1 MNGSPRAPFL
11 KTLGSP
17 VLTSPGAERPPERL
31 RKKDLALL
39 VYLRLERRRAHSR
52 SMLANLLWGD
62 STEEK
67 ARHSL
72 TQALGRI
79 RSVLGP
85 ECLDAD
91 HDRVEWRGELPCD
104 AALLQEMTGAPTDP
118 GLDLYAGDFLAQFA
132 PGRGAREFEDWMDGK
147 RGHYRALA
155 LELLDRAGEEAEA
168 AGEWSGALRIGER
181 SVEIDPFWERGQR
194 RMMRAWHELG
204 ERNRAL
210 RHYEKFAAWL
220 ARELDEEPDPETR
233 ALAER
238 LRNAP
243 RLPAVAV
250 HTSAPAPSA
259 DVTDRADTA
268 EPPPHPVEAPVDRPP
283 THEPPSEPIR
293 TSTPRPRAR
302 LLSIGSALAVVA
314 LGAFLLTRKNA
325 PPPLVGNGAYP
336 IDSIFL
342 PARGAPVA
350 ALSDWIRTDGRW
362 IYYRHERYMPGA
374 CTHLTKAAGNWG
386 EDGWTS
392 GPPAS
397 CIGAWLVVDMQPLMD
412 RWELAPQT
420 TYCLNFLYI
429 EDETSYWGQH
439 GAEAAPGLDSIRVV
453 APNGSYNIG
462 FAAIRDARG
471 AHRIILTNQYPGPR
485 C

>member
-1 MNGSPRAPFL
+1 MNGSPRASDGPFL
-11 KTLGSP
+11 KALGSP
-17 VLTSPGAERPPERL
+17 LLTGPGAERL

-79 RSVLGP
+79 RSVLGA

-91 HDRVEWRGELPCD
+91 HDRVEWRGDLPCD
-104 AALLQEMTGAPTDP
+104 AALLQEMTGDPT
-118 GLDLYAGDFLAQFA
+118 LDLYTGDFLAQFA
-132 PGRGAREFEDWMDGK
+132 PGRGAREFEDWTDG
-147 RGHYRALA
+147 RRAHYRTLA

-168 AGEWSGALRIGER
+168 AGDWSGALRVGER
-181 SVEIDPFWERGQR
+181 SAEIDPFWEHGQR

-220 ARELDEEPDPETR
+220 ARELEEDPDPETQ

-238 LRNAP
+238 LRSAP
-243 RLPAVAV
+243 RLPI
-250 HTSAPAPSA
+250 HTAEPAPSA
-259 DVTDRADTA
+259 GVVDQAVAADAPAA
-268 EPPPHPVEAPVDRPP
+268 EAA
-283 THEPPSEPIR
+283 
-293 TSTPRPRAR
+293 PRPLPAVPSGPNRRAGQRSR
-302 LLSIGSALAVVA
+302 LLSGALAVLA
-314 LGAFLLTRKNA
+314 LSIVLLTRKGAPSPLIESGA
-325 PPPLVGNGAYP
+325 PPVASLH
-336 IDSIFL
+336 L
-342 PARGAPVA
+342 PAPGSPIA
-350 ALSDWIRTDGRW
+350 ALSDWVRTDGRW
-362 IYYRHERYMPGA
+362 IYYRYETYMPGA
-374 CTHLTKAAGNWG
+374 CARPTQAAGNWG
-386 EDGWTS
+386 REGWTS
-392 GPPAS
+392 GLPAR
-397 CIGAWLVVDMQPLMD
+397 CIGGAWLAVDLQPLIRRSD
-412 RWELAPQT
+412 VAPQT

-429 EDETSYWGQH
+429 EDETSFWGQH

-462 FAAIRDARG
+462 FAAVRDGRG
-471 AHRIILTNQYPGPR
+471 APRIILTNRYPGPR

>member
-1 MNGSPRAPFL
+1 MNGSPRAAGSPFL
-11 KTLGSP
+11 KALGSP
-17 VLTSPGAERPPERL
+17 LLTCPGAERL

-79 RSVLGP
+79 RSVLGA

-104 AALLQEMTGAPTDP
+104 AALLQEMTGAPPDP
-118 GLDLYAGDFLAQFA
+118 ALGLYTGDFLAQFA
-132 PGRGAREFEDWMDGK
+132 PGRGAREFEDWMDG
-147 RGHYRALA
+147 RRAHYRTLA
-155 LELLDRAGEEAEA
+155 LELLDRAGDEAEA
-168 AGEWSGALRIGER
+168 AGDWGAALRIGER
-181 SVEIDPFWERGQR
+181 SADVDPFWERGQR
-194 RMMRAWHELG
+194 RVMRALHELG

-210 RHYEKFAAWL
+210 RHYEKFAALL
-220 ARELDEEPDPETR
+220 ARELEEDPDPETQ

-243 RLPAVAV
+243 RLPPATI
-250 HTSAPAPSA
+250 HTAEPAPSA
-259 DVTDRADTA
+259 EVIGQPVAADPPAA
-268 EPPPHPVEAPVDRPP
+268 EASPRPIPAEEAPSAPNL
-283 THEPPSEPIR
+283 
-293 TSTPRPRAR
+293 RAGRRSR
-302 LLSIGSALAVVA
+302 LLFTSSALAVLA
-314 LGAFLLTRKNA
+314 LSIVFLTRKGAPSPVIESGA
-325 PPPLVGNGAYP
+325 PPVAGL
-336 IDSIFL
+336 DL
-342 PARGAPVA
+342 PAPGSPIA
-350 ALSDWIRTDGRW
+350 ALSDWVRTDGRW
-362 IYYRHERYMPGA
+362 IYYRYETYMPGA
-374 CTHLTKAAGNWG
+374 CARRTEAAGNWG
-386 EDGWTS
+386 REGWTS
-392 GPPAS
+392 GLAAR
-397 CIGAWLVVDMQPLMD
+397 CIDGAWLAVDLQPLIRRSD
-412 RWELAPQT
+412 VAPQT

-429 EDETSYWGQH
+429 EDETSFWGQH

-462 FAAIRDARG
+462 FAAVRDARG
-471 AHRIILTNQYPGPR
+471 AHRIVLTNRYPGPR